1 MSIIFKYLFYS
12 RKIDLNFAFEDNTK
26 SKYLLEQCKTLE
38 TQLHNIVREV
48 SGFASIKRWLFET
61 SFGTVDHVILK

>member
-1 MSIIFKYLFYS
+1 V
-12 RKIDLNFAFEDNTK
+12 FEDNTK

-38 TQLHNIVREV
+38 VQLHNIVCEV